1 MSYDLGIFAMASAV
15 EDDDAAVEARYFTDD
30 CDNDGDEPDPR
41 IAAFYAA
48 LRSAYPDDPEL
59 LPDGDDDSPWSSFPL
74 HVGVDHVILHMRWSA
89 SGSDVVLDVVELASE
104 HRLRVWDPQGGMA
117 YPHMFEFY
125 SDDDEEPDAAD

>member
-1 MSYDLGIFAMASAV
+1 MSYDLGIFAMDSAV
-15 EDDDAAVEARYFTDD
+15 EDDDAAVEARYYTND

-59 LPDGDDDSPWSSFPL
+59 PEGEDHEDDNPWSDFPL

-89 SGSDVVLDVVELASE
+89 SSDVVLDVLALADE
-104 HRLRVWDPQGGMA
+104 HRLRVWDQQGGMA
-117 YPHMFEFY
+117 YPHLFD